1 MVHYFLGT
9 RCYHI
14 CMLCPTVEYIRPRG
28 HPFRTMTHN
37 SAIHPNSLRS
47 PH

>member
-1 MVHYFLGT
+1 LVHYHLGA

-14 CMLCPTVEYIRPRG
+14 CMYCPTVEYIRPRG
-28 HPFRTMTHN
+28 TPSEQDAHYL
-37 SAIHPNSLRS
+37 AIHPNSLRS